1 MIEKLSIA
9 ATCLVLVACGGGSAN
24 NTFTPIGNNTM
35 GAIAATGAPLPNV
48 PYTIIKV
55 ADGTVISGTVG
66 ADAYLQAEAKQTDA
80 PFIVQ
85 VTDTGVTPNV
95 TYENLVLSSDFGSDG
110 KANLNVTPIS
120 TIVTRIVRGQ
130 LGDLSKSTEAE
141 LSQTRTDAANA
152 VKAALQPLLDAAGV
166 TATSGTDLI
175 TKPFTPVSDP
185 LDKVLDTIKVDCTS
199 GTTCTI
205 TPTSAKAANE
215 SSTGGV
221 MAISTNSVSAANTSA
236 TTVQAKLNDPATKAA
251 MQSTAPVVVVFG
263 SGGAWGSASD
273 SWAGYTGKFTI
284 YNFTDQAIDGN
295 AVLYFESKKLQQNGF
310 WDVTATVA
318 NGKFSLTLPSWG
330 NIPPKTS
337 SAAKPSSY
345 TFGFNGSGVPS
356 AVTDIYA
363 CNINGKKCLVLIDD
377 GTLDVSAAS
386 SNEVKIRSWTNFL
399 SSLPST
405 VSNDAAKEAAKSLP
419 PTTTESNTQEATK
432 PAQQAASSAGGG
444 GSNSAGT
451 AQIALVSTS
460 SWTGGFNGEL
470 QLTNTSNTNW
480 DSWKVTF
487 TKPGAITA
495 IGSWG
500 NYKLSNSGSSYTFEN
515 KSWNGKLS
523 AGKMIKLGFGGSG
536 SLGPT
541 DVATN
546 CTISVNGGASISCAA
561 ATQTTSVT
569 ANQPTGG
576 NTSSTSSSSS
586 SSSNTSTT
594 APTPPAPPAPP
605 AASTTNSANS
615 NASPAASSGTSS
627 GGAEPTTVANS
638 IKGKANDTTKRV
650 YVGYYPSWS
659 DNWFSAKDWANNAL
673 SDDQI
678 LNASKMARIPGTYTH
693 VVAAFA
699 QPNFTWSTSANF
711 TANAWTGTGLNFNA
725 GPQDIKRAIDVLHAR
740 GIKVLVAV
748 GGATYNDW
756 GALAAENA
764 NANGTITNALKQ
776 MILDVGFDGLDVD
789 YEVDGI
795 DTPKFTGAVNAMRQ
809 AVDLANAADSS
820 TNRWLALAGWSTGAD
835 PAGSYWG
842 GKAGGE
848 RLVFSQA
855 GMAAKIKMVSIMS
868 YDARFEHY
876 DGVKAWQYYRDLF
889 PSTTIVN
896 IGLETTPE
904 GWAGGMLVVED
915 ADAQCTGSK
924 ILGNQAFEDLTNAT
938 LANSAYSVNRYA
950 GAVKVSRPNS
960 NPRDGAMLWQILK
973 TATATCGSA
982 TVASPG
988 TIAAKISTLYGLPA
1002 DPRAAWK

>member
-1 MIEKLSIA
+1 MFRKLSIA
-9 ATCLVLVACGGGSAN
+9 ATCLVLVACGGGSSDYALG
-24 NTFTPIGNNTM
+24 GNNNM
-35 GAIAATGAPLPNV
+35 GAVAATGAPLPNV
-48 PYTIIKV
+48 PYTITKV

-66 ADAYLQAEAKQTDA
+66 ADAYLQAEVKPTDA

-95 TYENLVLSSDFGSDG
+95 TYENLVLPSDFGSDG
-110 KANLNVTPIS
+110 KASLNVTPIS
-120 TIVTRIVRGQ
+120 TIVTQIVRGQ
-130 LGDLSKSTEAE
+130 LADLSKATEAE

-152 VKAALQPLLDAAGV
+152 VKAALQPLLDAANV
-166 TATSGTDLI
+166 IATSGTDLI

-205 TPTSAKAANE
+205 TPTSAQAANTA
-215 SSTGGV
+215 STGGV
-221 MAISTNSVSAANTSA
+221 MAISTNSVLAANTSA
-236 TTVQAKLNDPATKAA
+236 TTVQAKLNDPTTKAA

-263 SGGAWGSASD
+263 SGGEWGTASD

-284 YNFTDQAIDGN
+284 YNFTDQAIDGGTQ
-295 AVLYFESKKLQQNGF
+295 LYFESSKLKQNGF
-310 WDVTATVA
+310 WDVAASVSD
-318 NGKFSLTLPSWG
+318 GKFLLTLPSWG
-330 NIPPKTS
+330 NIAPKTS
-337 SAAKPSSY
+337 ASTKPASY

-356 AVTDIYA
+356 AVTDISA
-363 CNINGKKCLVLIDD
+363 CNIGGRKCLVLIDD
-377 GTLDVSAAS
+377 GTLKDVDPN
-386 SNEVKIRSWTNFL
+386 SNEVKVRSWTNFL
-399 SSLPST
+399 STLPST
-405 VSNDAAKEAAKSLP
+405 VSNDAAKEAAKTLP
-419 PTTTESNTQEATK
+419 PTTTERNTQEATK
-432 PAQQAASSAGGG
+432 PAQQAASS
-444 GSNSAGT
+444 NSTGT

-460 SWTGGFNGEL
+460 SWSGGFNGEL
-470 QLTNTSNTNW
+470 QLTNTSNAEWTA
-480 DSWKVTF
+480 WKVTF
-487 TKPGAITA
+487 TKPSAITA
-495 IGSWG
+495 IGGWG
-500 NYKLSNSGSSYTFEN
+500 NYKLSGSGSSYTFEN
-515 KSWNGKLS
+515 ESWNGKLG

-536 SLGPT
+536 SLGST
-541 DVATN
+541 DVPTN

-561 ATQTTSVT
+561 ATQTASVT

-576 NTSSTSSSSS
+576 NTSSSTSSSSS
-586 SSSNTSTT
+586 SSANTSTT
-594 APTPPAPPAPP
+594 APTPPAPPVPP

-615 NASPAASSGTSS
+615 NATPAASSGTSS
-627 GGAEPTTVANS
+627 GGAEPTTVAGS
-638 IKGKANDTTKRV
+638 VKAVQNGRV

-659 DNWFSAKDWANNAL
+659 DNWFSAKDWAGNAL

-678 LNASKMARIPGTYTH
+678 LNASKMACIPGTYTH

-740 GIKVLVAV
+740 GMKVLVAV

-756 GALAAENA
+756 AALAAENG
-764 NANGTITNALKQ
+764 NANGPITNALKQ
-776 MILDVGFDGLDVD
+776 MMLDVGFDGLDVD

-795 DTPKFTGAVNAMRQ
+795 DTPKFTGAVNAMRK
-809 AVDLANAADSS
+809 AVDLANAADNS

-835 PAGSYWG
+835 PAGTYWG
-842 GKAGGE
+842 GKSGGE

-855 GMAAKIKMVSIMS
+855 GMADKIDMVSIMS

-876 DGVKAWQYYRDLF
+876 DGVKAWQYYRNLF
-889 PSTTIVN
+889 SNKTIVN
-896 IGLETTPE
+896 IGLETAPE

-950 GAVKVSRPNS
+950 GAVKVTRQNS

-988 TIAAKISTLYGLPA
+988 TIAAKISVLYGLPA